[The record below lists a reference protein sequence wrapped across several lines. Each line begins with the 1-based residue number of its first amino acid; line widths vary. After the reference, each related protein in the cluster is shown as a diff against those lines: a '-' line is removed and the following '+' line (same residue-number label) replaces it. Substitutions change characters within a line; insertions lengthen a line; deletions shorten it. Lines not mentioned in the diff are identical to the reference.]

1 MVTHTLIDNAMLI
14 FKKNIYAPQQES
26 HPENPPIPLSH
37 YDFLLNALVS
47 DRRVFIGLAQE
58 KEQQDHLQKLFPHAS
73 RFGGLQTLNAIS
85 KNLLEGLVTTNTWL
99 YMNAYHLC
107 YLFDTLY
114 GMIEEYS
121 YGDFDQRM
129 EMFPEMDG
137 EIIDFDR
144 FLEETFIST
153 AFLISP
159 EGFNALSPEEKESPV
174 FQIPCL
180 FGVINKLTPTP
191 DEIRLLPCE
200 KDPYGTTG
208 QLTS

>member
-1 MVTHTLIDNAMLI
+1 MLI
-14 FKKNIYAPQQES
+14 FKKNIYTSRQDPHS
-26 HPENPPIPLSH
+26 ENPPVPLSH

-58 KEQQDHLQKLFPHAS
+58 EDQTEPIQKLFPHAS
-73 RFGGLQTLNAIS
+73 RFGGLNVLNAIS

-99 YMNAYHLC
+99 QMNAYHLC

-121 YGDFDQRM
+121 YGDFNQRM

-144 FLEETFIST
+144 FLDETFIST

-159 EGFNALSPEEKESPV
+159 ESFNALSLEDKESPV
-174 FQIPCL
+174 YQIPCL
-180 FGVINKLTPTP
+180 FGVINKLVPTP
-191 DEIRLLPCE
+191 DEIRLLPSDH
-200 KDPYGTTG
+200 DPYDTKGY
-208 QLTS
+208 LIS

>member
-1 MVTHTLIDNAMLI
+1 MLI
-14 FKKNIYAPQQES
+14 FKKNIYAPQADA
-26 HPENPPIPLSH
+26 HPENPRNPLSH

-47 DRRVFIGLAQE
+47 DRSVFIGLAQE
-58 KEQQDHLQKLFPHAS
+58 EENKEPIQKLFPHAS
-73 RFGGLQTLNAIS
+73 RFGGLDILNAIS

-99 YMNAYHLC
+99 HMNAYHLC

-114 GMIEEYS
+114 GMMEEYS
-121 YGDFDQRM
+121 YGDYEQRM

-144 FLEETFIST
+144 FLDETFIST

-159 EGFNALSPEEKESPV
+159 EGFNALSAEEKESPL

-180 FGVINKLTPTP
+180 FGVINKLVPTP
-191 DEIRLLPCE
+191 DEIRLVPSE
-200 KDPYGTTG
+200 ANPYDTEGS
-208 QLTS
+208 LLNS